1 MCRLQ
6 AHHKRIE
13 GKNEFKSQNKMR
25 KNWNNFAFFFFLL
38 NKNNNSSNQ
47 PRKKLGQ

>member
-13 GKNEFKSQNKMR
+13 GKNEFNLHNKMR
-25 KNWNNFAFFFFLL
+25 KKWNNFAFFFLL

-47 PRKKLGQ
+47 PHKKLGQ